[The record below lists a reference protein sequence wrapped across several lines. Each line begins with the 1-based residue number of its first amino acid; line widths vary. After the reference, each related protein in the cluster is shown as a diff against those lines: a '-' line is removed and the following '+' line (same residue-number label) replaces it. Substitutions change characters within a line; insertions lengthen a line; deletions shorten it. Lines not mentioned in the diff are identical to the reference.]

1 MTEWLLLFLGET
13 HTLTHTHTQ
22 IEKSVCCAAEDRD
35 YAEVS
40 CFDKKLRREEDEE
53 VVGETG
59 GCVGERSSVPSH
71 GIQAGLP
78 STSVCVCYVPAT
90 RSCSNVTKKRKTAV
104 WVGFSTLVFS
114 FFLLLVLLVMAVDIL
129 LADLLFVPVVDV
141 ASEKRRY
148 KHELRPD

>member
-1 MTEWLLLFLGET
+1 M
-13 HTLTHTHTQ
+13 
-22 IEKSVCCAAEDRD
+22 C
-35 YAEVS
+35 
-40 CFDKKLRREEDEE
+40 RREILGSEPRD
-53 VVGETG
+53 
-59 GCVGERSSVPSH
+59 
-71 GIQAGLP
+71 
-78 STSVCVCYVPAT
+78 TSRIAVDQCVCVCYVPAT

-114 FFLLLVLLVMAVDIL
+114 FFLLLVILVLAVDIL